1 MNTSP
6 NWSYLSAESRHVA
19 DIDDPTGNEL
29 REFLREQAAR
39 FLPGDAVVLHG
50 SDEVWL
56 YHAEDRR
63 RCPGFNEVA
72 VAWLERKSAV
82 QWRDLRCGETV
93 HLPNYIDLLIALH
106 DGTVGTIRACVQWEP
121 KLVGVEVAP

>member
-1 MNTSP
+1 MSNSP
-6 NWSYLSAESRHVA
+6 KWSYLSAESCHIA

-39 FLPGDAVVLHG
+39 FLPGDAVVLYG

-72 VAWLERKSAV
+72 AAWAAWVDECEEGARFVKVPLSV
-82 QWRDLRCGETV
+82 
-93 HLPNYIDLLIALH
+93 DLLIALN
-106 DGTVGTIRACVQWEP
+106 DGTVGTIRAGVRWEP
-121 KLVGVEVAP
+121 RLVGVEVGP